1 MQVAA
6 WSTLQASHL
15 LEGVLT
21 LRRVFNP
28 RWLTL
33 ESGFQN
39 RLRHACAAAMMH
51 AIMAEDLS
59 EGQLEH
65 LTASQLEGTPPRTW
79 RRQHRRR
86 CQRRRRVAADPGGA
100 RRPCNCIDVWVPWPG
115 SVTKLRVRPPSD
127 S

>member
-1 MQVAA
+1 M
-6 WSTLQASHL
+6 
-15 LEGVLT
+15 
-21 LRRVFNP
+21 RRVFNP

-65 LTASQLEGTPPRTW
+65 LTASQLEGTPPAPGDVSIADGASAVVESLLILEVRGDRATASTSGW
-79 RRQHRRR
+79 CASVVARSRPGHWPLIFRR
-86 CQRRRRVAADPGGA
+86 
-100 RRPCNCIDVWVPWPG
+100 
-115 SVTKLRVRPPSD
+115 
-127 S
+127 